1 MNLTTSRTLAATW
14 CGLALCTLACT
25 ASPPARDPLAVDPAI
40 ARDNPARKALPT
52 AGPDLQVAQLK
63 TKSDLPP
70 VIPSLGGQDALL
82 LPDLALPGKTQL
94 RPPQPVYLLAGR
106 ISGLPTRRVQALSLA
121 GGRDHSAEVAADN
134 TFGFVNLDPWY
145 YQLALIGADATL
157 VIRKVIVIE
166 PAKPVFIRIE
176 VRSGSTVAKIDDLSV
191 PVEVRPADPR

>member
-1 MNLTTSRTLAATW
+1 M
-14 CGLALCTLACT
+14 
-25 ASPPARDPLAVDPAI
+25 
-40 ARDNPARKALPT
+40 
-52 AGPDLQVAQLK
+52 
-63 TKSDLPP
+63 
-70 VIPSLGGQDALL
+70 
-82 LPDLALPGKTQL
+82 
-94 RPPQPVYLLAGR
+94 
-106 ISGLPTRRVQALSLA
+106 
-121 GGRDHSAEVAADN
+121 AADN